1 MRYILHELHE
11 KMKGNSFCIIL
22 KPPGTIPIIP
32 FNYFMKKLTKRKLFL
47 PNYYI
52 QKLKKINK
60 TVII

>member
-32 FNYFMKKLTKRKLFL
+32 FNYCMKKLTKRKLFFA
-47 PNYYI
+47 
-52 QKLKKINK
+52 KLLNTKIKKNQ
-60 TVII
+60 

>member
-1 MRYILHELHE
+1 MKYILHELHE

-47 PNYYI
+47 PNY
-52 QKLKKINK
+52 
-60 TVII
+60 